1 MKNKVFGLVCCG
13 LVILALGIWG
23 VTGMK
28 QDAAGGVTRCLLI
41 GCDRFVSMPGTE
53 PASANNVD
61 TMEALLADF
70 LPEGTEIAR
79 QVNGPG
85 SAEGFGKLAE
95 ETFRDAKAAD
105 TALIYLSTHGIIQN
119 SEFRIQNS
127 ESGERENNS
136 ELRNRTTEYGM
147 ALLLSD
153 GETEE
158 GLTPEELRRVLE
170 KIPGRKIL
178 ILDAC
183 HSGAVIG
190 EGREGENPFEGS
202 GCLVLCSGSAEED
215 SWFWNTETDEYTGT
229 GYFTAAMDRAL
240 RASDPEQID
249 PDGNG
254 EVSLKELAERLREIH
269 GASTVCWFPE
279 ESEEGLFRLPQDRK
293 TGARLR
299 GVSFGEAETDG
310 DAVVLPIR
318 FRAGERVR
326 IMYQLVPW
334 RNGKWDFEHAVRL
347 PDREKTGLIR
357 GLVNPGEK
365 ERKIR
370 LTSGSLGEDGKA
382 LLQIICYTGSSM
394 TPSVEAGTIIHSEF
408 RIQNSELGKRR
419 SRGEKSCPQRIK
431 TCNCK
436 ISRLRSR

>member
-1 MKNKVFGLVCCG
+1 MKKKLFPLICCA
-13 LVILALGIWG
+13 LVILLFALYG
-23 VTGMK
+23 VFGMK
-28 QDAAGGVTRCLLI
+28 QRTADGVTRCLLI

-70 LPEGTEIAR
+70 LPEGTEISR

-85 SAEGFGKLAE
+85 SVEGFGQL
-95 ETFRDAKAAD
+95 AAD
-105 TALIYLSTHGIIQN
+105 TFREAKQADTSLIYLSTHGV
-119 SEFRIQNS
+119 
-127 ESGERENNS
+127 
-136 ELRNRTTEYGM
+136 LKTEAEEQEM
-147 ALLLSD
+147 FLLLSD

-158 GLTPEELRRVLE
+158 GLPPETLRSMLE

-190 EGREGENPFEGS
+190 EGRDGPNPFEGS
-202 GCLVLCSGSAEED
+202 GCLVLCSSSAQED

-249 PDGNG
+249 PDGSG
-254 EVSLKELAERLREIH
+254 EVSLKELAERLRGIH
-269 GASTVCWFPE
+269 GASTVCCWPE
-279 ESEEGLFRLPQDRK
+279 ESEEKLFRIPADRK
-293 TGARLR
+293 TGARLQ
-299 GVSFGEAETDG
+299 GVSFGEAERDG

-326 IMYQLVPW
+326 IIYQLVPG

-357 GLVNPGEK
+357 GLLSPGEK

-370 LTSGSLGEDGKA
+370 LTAGSLGEDGRA
-382 LLQIICYTGSSM
+382 LLQIVSYVGDAM
-394 TPSVEAGTIIHSEF
+394 TPSVEAGTVIV
-408 RIQNSELGKRR
+408 L
-419 SRGEKSCPQRIK
+419 EK
-431 TCNCK
+431 
-436 ISRLRSR
+436 

>member
-1 MKNKVFGLVCCG
+1 MKKKLFLLVGCA

-23 VTGMK
+23 ILGMK
-28 QDAAGGVTRCLLI
+28 QQTAGGVTRCLLI

-70 LPEGTEIAR
+70 LPDGTEISR

-85 SAEGFGKLAE
+85 STAGFERIVAD
-95 ETFRDAKAAD
+95 TFRDAKQAD
-105 TALIYLSTHGIIQN
+105 TSLIYLSTHGILIHN
-119 SEFRIQNS
+119 SEFPDRRDQSSKGNFDGCEVAAVTQIKDLDSSATIHNS
-127 ESGERENNS
+127 ETEND
-136 ELRNRTTEYGM
+136 EYDM

-158 GLTPEELRRVLE
+158 RLSPEELRQTLE

-190 EGREGENPFEGS
+190 EGWDGENPFEGS
-202 GCLVLCSGSAEED
+202 GCLVLCSSSAQED
-215 SWFWNTETDEYTGT
+215 SWFWNSETDEYTGT

-249 PDGNG
+249 PDGSG
-254 EVSLKELAERLREIH
+254 EVSLKELTERLRGIH
-269 GASTVCWFPE
+269 GASTVCCFPE
-279 ESEEGLFRLPQDRK
+279 ENEEILFRIPQDRK
-293 TGARLR
+293 TGARLQ
-299 GVSFGEAETDG
+299 GVSFGEAESDG
-310 DAVVLPIR
+310 DAVLLPIR
-318 FRAGERVR
+318 FRAGESVRV
-326 IMYQLVPW
+326 MYQLVPG

-347 PDREKTGLIR
+347 PDKEKTGLIR
-357 GLVNPGEK
+357 GLLSPGEK

-370 LTSGSLGEDGKA
+370 LTAGSLGGDGKA
-382 LLQIICYTGSSM
+382 LLQIISYTGSSL
-394 TPSVEAGTIIHSEF
+394 TPSVEAGTVIK
-408 RIQNSELGKRR
+408 L
-419 SRGEKSCPQRIK
+419 EK
-431 TCNCK
+431 
-436 ISRLRSR
+436 

>member
-1 MKNKVFGLVCCG
+1 MKKKLFPLICCA
-13 LVILALGIWG
+13 LVILLFALYG
-23 VTGMK
+23 VFGMK
-28 QDAAGGVTRCLLI
+28 QRTADGVTRCLLV

-70 LPEGTEIAR
+70 LPEGTEISR

-85 SAEGFGKLAE
+85 SVEGFGLLAAD
-95 ETFRDAKAAD
+95 TFRDAKQAD
-105 TALIYLSTHGIIQN
+105 TSLIYLSTHGV
-119 SEFRIQNS
+119 
-127 ESGERENNS
+127 
-136 ELRNRTTEYGM
+136 LKTEAEEQQMY
-147 ALLLSD
+147 LLLSD
-153 GETEE
+153 GTEE
-158 GLTPEELRRVLE
+158 GALSPEMLRSALE

-190 EGREGENPFEGS
+190 EGWDGPNPFEGS
-202 GCLVLCSGSAEED
+202 GCLVLCSSSAQED

-249 PDGNG
+249 PDGSG
-254 EVSLKELAERLREIH
+254 EVTLKELTERLRGIH
-269 GASTVCWFPE
+269 GASTVCCWPE
-279 ESEEGLFRLPQDRK
+279 ESEEKLFRIPADRK
-293 TGARLR
+293 TGARLQ

-326 IMYQLVPW
+326 VIYQLVPG

-357 GLVNPGEK
+357 GLLSPGEK

-370 LTSGSLGEDGKA
+370 LTAGSLGEDGKA
-382 LLQIICYTGSSM
+382 LLQIISYVGDAM
-394 TPSVEAGTIIHSEF
+394 TPSAEAGTVIM
-408 RIQNSELGKRR
+408 L
-419 SRGEKSCPQRIK
+419 EK
-431 TCNCK
+431 
-436 ISRLRSR
+436 

>member
-1 MKNKVFGLVCCG
+1 MKKKVFGLICCA
-13 LVILALGIWG
+13 LVILLFALYG
-23 VTGMK
+23 VFGMK
-28 QDAAGGVTRCLLI
+28 QRTADGVTRCLLI

-70 LPEGTEIAR
+70 LPEGTEISR

-85 SAEGFGKLAE
+85 SVEGFGLL
-95 ETFRDAKAAD
+95 AAD
-105 TALIYLSTHGIIQN
+105 TFREAKQADTSLIYLSTHGVLKAEAEGQ
-119 SEFRIQNS
+119 QM
-127 ESGERENNS
+127 
-136 ELRNRTTEYGM
+136 Y
-147 ALLLSD
+147 LLLSD

-158 GLTPEELRRVLE
+158 GLSPEELKNTLE

-190 EGREGENPFEGS
+190 EGWDGPNPFEGS
-202 GCLVLCSGSAEED
+202 GCLVLCSSSAQED

-229 GYFTAAMDRAL
+229 GYFTAAMDRVL

-249 PDGNG
+249 PDGSG
-254 EVSLKELAERLREIH
+254 EVTLKELTERLRGIH
-269 GASTVCWFPE
+269 GASTVCCWPE
-279 ESEEGLFRLPQDRK
+279 ESEEKLFRIPQDRK
-293 TGARLR
+293 TGARLQ
-299 GVSFGEAETDG
+299 GVSFGEAERDG
-310 DAVVLPIR
+310 DAVILPIR

-326 IMYQLVPW
+326 IMYQLVPG

-357 GLVNPGEK
+357 GLLSPGEK

-370 LTSGSLGEDGKA
+370 LTAGSLGEDGKA
-382 LLQIICYTGSSM
+382 LLQIISYVGDAM
-394 TPSVEAGTIIHSEF
+394 TPSAEAGTVIM
-408 RIQNSELGKRR
+408 L
-419 SRGEKSCPQRIK
+419 EK
-431 TCNCK
+431 
-436 ISRLRSR
+436 

>member
-1 MKNKVFGLVCCG
+1 MKKKVILPVGCALI
-13 LVILALGIWG
+13 ILALGIWG
-23 VTGMK
+23 ILGMK
-28 QDAAGGVTRCLLI
+28 QRTAGGVTRCLLI

-70 LPEGTEIAR
+70 LPEGTEISR

-85 SAEGFGKLAE
+85 SIEGFGQLVAD
-95 ETFRDAKAAD
+95 TFRGAKQAD
-105 TALIYLSTHGIIQN
+105 TSLIYLSTHGV
-119 SEFRIQNS
+119 
-127 ESGERENNS
+127 
-136 ELRNRTTEYGM
+136 LKTEEQEM
-147 ALLLSD
+147 FLLLSD
-153 GETEE
+153 GTEE
-158 GLTPEELRRVLE
+158 GTLSPEALRSTLE

-190 EGREGENPFEGS
+190 QGWDGPNPFEGS
-202 GCLVLCSGSAEED
+202 GCLVLCSSGALED

-240 RASDPEQID
+240 RASDLEQID
-249 PDGNG
+249 PDNSG
-254 EVSLKELAERLREIH
+254 EVSLKELTERLRGIH
-269 GASTVCWFPE
+269 GASTVCCFPE
-279 ESEEGLFRLPQDRK
+279 DSEEKLFHLPTDRK
-293 TGARLR
+293 TGARLQ

-326 IMYQLVPW
+326 IMYQLVPGQ
-334 RNGKWDFEHAVRL
+334 NGKWDFEHAVRL

-357 GLVNPGEK
+357 GLLSPGEK

-370 LTSGSLGEDGKA
+370 LTAGSLGGDGKA
-382 LLQIICYTGSSM
+382 LLQIISYTGSSL
-394 TPSVEAGTIIHSEF
+394 TPSVEAGTVIEI
-408 RIQNSELGKRR
+408 N
-419 SRGEKSCPQRIK
+419 
-431 TCNCK
+431 
-436 ISRLRSR
+436 

>member
-1 MKNKVFGLVCCG
+1 MKKKLFPLICCA
-13 LVILALGIWG
+13 LVILLFALYG
-23 VTGMK
+23 VFGMK
-28 QDAAGGVTRCLLI
+28 QRTADGVTRCLLV

-70 LPEGTEIAR
+70 LPEGTEISR

-85 SAEGFGKLAE
+85 SVEGFGQLMAD
-95 ETFRDAKAAD
+95 TFRKAKQED
-105 TALIYLSTHGIIQN
+105 TSLIYLSTHGV
-119 SEFRIQNS
+119 
-127 ESGERENNS
+127 
-136 ELRNRTTEYGM
+136 LKTEAEGQKM
-147 ALLLSD
+147 FLLLSD
-153 GETEE
+153 GTAEGALSPET
-158 GLTPEELRRVLE
+158 LRSALE

-190 EGREGENPFEGS
+190 DGWDEPNPFEDS
-202 GCLVLCSGSAEED
+202 GCLVLCSSSAQED

-249 PDGNG
+249 PDGSG
-254 EVSLKELAERLREIH
+254 EVTLKELADRLRKIH
-269 GASTVCWFPE
+269 GASTVCCWPE
-279 ESEEGLFRLPQDRK
+279 ESEEKLFRIPADRK
-293 TGARLR
+293 TGARLQ

-326 IMYQLVPW
+326 VIYQLVPG

-357 GLVNPGEK
+357 GLLSPGEK

-370 LTSGSLGEDGKA
+370 LTAGSLGDDGKA
-382 LLQIICYTGSSM
+382 LLQIVSYVGDAM
-394 TPSVEAGTIIHSEF
+394 TPSAEAGTVIM
-408 RIQNSELGKRR
+408 L
-419 SRGEKSCPQRIK
+419 EK
-431 TCNCK
+431 
-436 ISRLRSR
+436 